1 MYSKKF
7 RMVTLLMVLFA
18 AFLAEP
24 LHAADNLSEM
34 VNISGRQRMLSQR
47 IAKAYFYYGL
57 GISQKE
63 TRIQMEQALTR
74 FENSL
79 EKLKKVEDSE
89 VQETLSFIALAFAD
103 YKELVTKPY
112 NKKDAALVLELSETL
127 LSSCH
132 EVVLLIE
139 GLSGKHLD
147 DIINISGR
155 QRMLSQRVSKL
166 YIAYQAGF
174 QDNDTVQKLKT
185 AVSEFET
192 ALDRLRKEERNTD
205 QINML
210 LDKMKQRWEQISP
223 YFLSVRKGGLPLMV
237 LTNTDEVTNLAHQVT
252 GLYVKIA
259 SAKK

>member
-1 MYSKKF
+1 
-7 RMVTLLMVLFA
+7 MVTLLMVLFA
-18 AFLAEP
+18 AFLTEP
-24 LHAADNLSEM
+24 LQAADNLSEM

-47 IAKAYFYYGL
+47 IAKAYFYHGL
-57 GISQKE
+57 GISEKE
-63 TRIQMEQALTR
+63 TNIQLEQALTR
-74 FENSL
+74 FENGL
-79 EKLKKVEDSE
+79 AKLKKVKSSE
-89 VQETLSFIALAFAD
+89 VRETLSFIELTFSD
-103 YKELVTKPY
+103 YKKLVTKPY
-112 NKKDAALVLELSETL
+112 NKKDAALVLEMSETL
-127 LSSCH
+127 LNSCH

-147 DIINISGR
+147 DIINLSGR

-192 ALDRLRKEERNTD
+192 ALDRLRKEARNTD

-210 LDKMKQRWEQISP
+210 LDTMKQRWEQISP

-252 GLYVKIA
+252 GLYVDLA
-259 SAKK
+259 SSKK